1 MSYKTKDINPIL
13 MSQYN
18 AMLKLTE
25 FEDKSEIKDKLAK
38 FIDATCINDAK
49 KVNKIIEKNNFDAKI
64 LSPKKD
70 EEV

>member
-1 MSYKTKDINPIL
+1 MTKPIDWD
-13 MSQYN
+13 
-18 AMLKLTE
+18 KVDEE
-25 FEDKSEIKDKLAK
+25 FEKSLQKEQA
-38 FIDATCINDAK
+38 INQKIQEERKTVKTVDDLVNEAK

>member
-1 MSYKTKDINPIL
+1 MNTPIDWD
-13 MSQYN
+13 
-18 AMLKLTE
+18 KVDEE
-25 FEDKSEIKDKLAK
+25 FEKSLQKEQA
-38 FIDATCINDAK
+38 INQKIQEERKTVKTVDDLVNEAK